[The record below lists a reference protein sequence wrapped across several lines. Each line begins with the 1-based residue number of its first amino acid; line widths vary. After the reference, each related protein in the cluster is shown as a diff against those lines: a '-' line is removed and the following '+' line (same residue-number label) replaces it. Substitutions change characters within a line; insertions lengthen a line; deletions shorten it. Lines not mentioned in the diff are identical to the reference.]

1 LKKAYTLVLFGKR
14 PVSLNQERSQ
24 HYRARVNDTKWW
36 RDGFTQAALIAKIPH
51 MEAAEIIVEPILE
64 NRRWQDTGACFPS
77 AKAAIDGIVDAGVLL
92 DDTPDILPQITFK
105 RPVLG
110 PEAGLRITIIPLKK
124 RVPGEETVLGNKK
137 P

>member
-1 LKKAYTLVLFGKR
+1 
-14 PVSLNQERSQ
+14 
-24 HYRARVNDTKWW
+24 
-36 RDGFTQAALIAKIPH
+36 

-110 PEAGLRITIIPLKK
+110 PEPGLRITIIPLER
-124 RVPGEETVLGNKK
+124 RVPGEESILGHKK
-137 P
+137 SK